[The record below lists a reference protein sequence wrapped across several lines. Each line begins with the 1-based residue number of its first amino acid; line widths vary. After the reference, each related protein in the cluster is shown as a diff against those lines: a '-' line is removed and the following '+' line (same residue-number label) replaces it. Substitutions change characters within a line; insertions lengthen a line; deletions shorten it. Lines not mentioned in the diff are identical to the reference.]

1 MNAPNAV
8 PVYDIYSQIAYS
20 LKASDVNTVVIG
32 GRVVMRERKLLT
44 VDEQAAV
51 AKAREYGKSVAASL
65 GMDLKH

>member
-1 MNAPNAV
+1 
-8 PVYDIYSQIAYS
+8 
-20 LKASDVNTVVIG
+20 
-32 GRVVMRERKLLT
+32 MRERKLLT